1 LFLNRSASGNESI
14 LGVNSIS
21 GDSNLNLA
29 EDAAEQAI
37 LREEAIRA
45 AQNAAFQ
52 QKEKTDAFDIECSK
66 LREKMEP
73 GHADTAPDMDLL
85 HP

>member
-1 LFLNRSASGNESI
+1 MFLNRSASRNESI
-14 LGVNSIS
+14 VGVDSIP

-66 LREKMEP
+66 LREEMEP
-73 GHADTAPDMDLL
+73 GHADTGPDMDLL